1 MAGIY
6 LHVPFCK
13 QRCSYCDFHF
23 STRYEGYRNRLIKA
37 LVDEIHLRK
46 GEINEP
52 IESIYFGGGTPSL
65 LKREEIEQLVHA
77 LKTSFLWKKS
87 IEFTVEVNPDDMQPE
102 RLRTWFE
109 AGCNRLSVGI
119 QSFNDADLQWMNRA
133 HKVSDV
139 YAGMKTAKEV
149 GFTNLSIDLI
159 YGLPN
164 STLQSWEDNIQYALE
179 MDVQHISAYCL
190 TVEPKTLLH
199 QHVKKG
205 VLQPPGEDAQSDQFL
220 LLVEKLQTAG
230 FLQYEIS
237 NFSLPAHQAVHNS
250 NYWRG
255 KPYLGIGPSAHSYD
269 GKMRRW
275 NVSNN
280 AAYMNGVGKTDDWF
294 EEEVLSKRDVFN
306 ETLLTRLRTSEG
318 LPTEELF
325 VIHSP
330 PSDFNSKIAE
340 YRQRGWLSDEG
351 NVLVLT
357 RSGRL
362 VADGIAA
369 SLFIDKD

>member
-1 MAGIY
+1 VAGIY
-6 LHVPFCK
+6 LHIPFCK

-23 STRYEGYRNRLIKA
+23 STRYEGYRSRLVKT

-46 GEINEP
+46 EEIKAP

-65 LKREEIEQLVHA
+65 LNKVEIDQLVQTI
-77 LKTSFLWKKS
+77 KTSFLWDES
-87 IEFTVEVNPDDMQPE
+87 IEFTVEVNPDDMHPE
-102 RLRTWFE
+102 RLNTWYE
-109 AGCNRLSVGI
+109 VGCNRLSVGI
-119 QSFNDADLQWMNRA
+119 QSFNDTDLQWMNRA
-133 HKVSDV
+133 HQVSDV
-139 YAGMKTAKEV
+139 YTGMKTAKEV
-149 GFTNLSIDLI
+149 GFNNISIDLI

-164 STLQSWEDNIQYALE
+164 ATIQSWGDNIQQALE

-199 QHVKKG
+199 HHVKKG
-205 VLQPPGEDAQSDQFL
+205 ILQPPGEDAQSDQFL
-220 LLVEKLQTAG
+220 FLIEKLQAAG
-230 FLQYEIS
+230 FFQYEIS
-237 NFSLPAHQAVHNS
+237 NFSKAGFQAVHNS

-269 GKMRRW
+269 GSKRRW
-275 NVSNN
+275 NISSNTK
-280 AAYMNGVGKTDDWF
+280 YMNCVGYSEDWF
-294 EEEVLSKRDVFN
+294 EEEELSKRDVFN

-318 LPTEELF
+318 LPIDLLF
-325 VIHSP
+325 AIHP
-330 PSDFNSKIAE
+330 PPLNFNSKIAE